1 MDENCEIAPK
11 ILKEFEQ
18 NAKIRVEKRLRL
30 DNIYLNFFLHT
41 IGKKVRI
48 RMAVGNDHLEVV
60 ERSQLDIDRLFMDLG
75 AVHEQDGALR
85 LRDRRFL

>member
-1 MDENCEIAPK
+1 MKPE
-11 ILKEFEQ
+11 ILKKYEQ
-18 NAKIRVEKRLRL
+18 NVRIRL
-30 DNIYLNFFLHT
+30 DQRSRFYDIHLNFFLHT

-48 RMAVGNDHLEVV
+48 RTAVGNDHLEVV